1 VFGSIANTDYS
12 GEISSQGDTV
22 HIRTTPSI
30 TINNHAKGEQLTY
43 ENPTPTLVD
52 LLIDKGKYYA
62 FNADDVDKKQADYN
76 FMEDWTRDAAEQLK
90 ISIDTDILADT
101 FADAHASNQGATAG
115 IISSSFDLG
124 VTGTPV
130 VLTKANILDY
140 IVNMG
145 TVLDEQNVPE
155 TGRFVVLPPWACG
168 MIKQSDLKDASLAGD
183 GTSILRNGRV
193 GMIDVCR
200 LH

>member
-1 VFGSIANTDYS
+1 M
-12 GEISSQGDTV
+12 

-30 TINNHAKGEQLTY
+30 TINNHSKGEQLTY
-43 ENPTPTLVD
+43 ENPVPTLVD

-62 FNADDVDKKQADYN
+62 FNAEDVDKKQSDYN

-90 ISIDTDILADT
+90 ISIDTDILANT
-101 FADAHASNQGATAG
+101 FADAHADNQGATAG
-115 IISSSFDLG
+115 VISNSFDLG
-124 VTGTPV
+124 VTGSPV
-130 VLTKANILDY
+130 VLTKANILDV

-168 MIKQSDLKDASLAGD
+168 MIKKSDQ
-183 GTSILRNGRV
+183 
-193 GMIDVCR
+193 

>member
-1 VFGSIANTDYS
+1 MD
-12 GEISSQGDTV
+12 E
-22 HIRTTPSI
+22 
-30 TINNHAKGEQLTY
+30 
-43 ENPTPTLVD
+43 
-52 LLIDKGKYYA
+52 
-62 FNADDVDKKQADYN
+62 
-76 FMEDWTRDAAEQLK
+76 WTSDAAEQLK

-115 IISSSFDLG
+115 VISASFDLG

-168 MIKQSDLKDASLAGD
+168 MIKQSDQ
-183 GTSILRNGRV
+183 
-193 GMIDVCR
+193 